1 MDEAARPRRGRHLTC
16 TAAAGEPARHAAHEP
31 ARAGTSR
38 DHQGRTVPALAA
50 SARRDGQCPPGAPA
64 WRDARRAPRRRGG
77 RAGARR
83 APHGD
88 VERHVRP
95 HQRLGWGAASTD
107 TSSASSSGGGS
118 VDVRVRRAV
127 EPILPVLRGG
137 RWRMAPGAGR
147 AAELRLVR
155 VERPAGARRAM
166 PGRMTCGARPPGRR
180 RQRPLAPHAGG
191 APHADVGTGTA
202 RVRRR
207 GGRPVRAPGE
217 VPAVPGIA
225 DHPRVGRRCRQ
236 PVLALSH
243 AAPMVYGG
251 RAGGRASSSPPAV
264 VERVNAARAQL
275 APAGRPWRRRRGSGE
290 HEGSGRWR
298 DGGARA
304 DPGTRRRPVTNPSR
318 RP

>member
-1 MDEAARPRRGRHLTC
+1 MPPMSLHERGRLATIRAGRFLLSLRRPGATANARLARRRGATLGVRRAV
-16 TAAAGEPARHAAHEP
+16 AA
-31 ARAGTSR
+31 
-38 DHQGRTVPALAA
+38 DVPALAA
-50 SARRDGQCPPGAPA
+50 LHMETWNDTYA
-64 WRDARRAPRRRGG
+64 
-77 RAGARR
+77 
-83 APHGD
+83 
-88 VERHVRP
+88 P

-127 EPILPVLRGG
+127 EPVLPVLRGG